1 MDDAQGGTDAARR
14 TFAGDAARRP
24 PLMDSLTQAV
34 LGGAVGTAVAGR
46 TLGRRAA
53 LWGALA
59 GTLPDLDI
67 LAYPFLDTAG
77 ELLVHR
83 GVTHGLAFGLVVGP
97 LLGWLA
103 VRLSQWRAARTG
115 RGAPDVPWRTWA
127 ALWTAALVTHP
138 LLDVFTVYGTQL
150 LAPFSR
156 WPFAV
161 GSVFIIDPFYTVPLA
176 LFLLAA
182 VVRRAPRLAVV
193 GLAVSTAYLGWGV
206 TAQGVVE
213 RRAEALGAARV
224 LATPMPMQSLLW
236 RVVADEGDAV
246 ATYEHSL
253 LGPDWLFDRAGG
265 SPRAD
270 LGDLEPTRGVETLR
284 WFSRGWLVSTGP
296 DADGRTRDAK
306 DAPAV
311 GVADARFGCAPDGQ
325 YVFRWHVRPD
335 GGLVQQPFVAGGT
348 GGALATLLRRSLYT
362 APVPPPLPC
371 PGTGGARRPPRAAPN
386 RGGAPTFEEPA
397 PQTTQPPAP

>member
-1 MDDAQGGTDAARR
+1 
-14 TFAGDAARRP
+14 
-24 PLMDSLTQAV
+24 MDSLTQAV
-34 LGGAVGTAVAGR
+34 LGGAVGTAVAGK

-53 LWGALA
+53 AWGALA

-83 GVTHGLAFGLVVGP
+83 GVTHGLLFGLVVGP
-97 LLGWLA
+97 LLGGLA
-103 VRLSQWRAARTG
+103 VRLGRRRAERTG

-150 LAPFSR
+150 LAPFSKH
-156 WPFAV
+156 PFAV

-176 LFLLAA
+176 LFLAAA
-182 VVRRAPRLAVV
+182 VVRRRPRIAAY
-193 GLAVSTAYLGWGV
+193 GLAVGAAYLAWGMG
-206 TAQGVVE
+206 AQSVVE
-213 RRAEALGAARV
+213 RRAETLGAQRV

-236 RVVADEGDAV
+236 RVVAEEGDAV

-253 LGPDWLFDRAGG
+253 LGPAWLFERAGG

-270 LGDLEPTRGVETLR
+270 LGGLEATRGVETLR
-284 WFSRGWLVSTGP
+284 WFSRGWLVST
-296 DADGRTRDAK
+296 T
-306 DAPAV
+306 DAPDGGTLDATGARAA
-311 GVADARFGCAPDGQ
+311 GVADARFGCAPGGR
-325 YVFRWHVRPD
+325 YVFRWHVGPD
-335 GGLVQQPFVAGGT
+335 GGLVQQPFAVEGRGAVGT
-348 GGALATLLRRSLYT
+348 LVRRALYLS
-362 APVPPPLPC
+362 PVPPPLPC
-371 PGTGGARRPPRAAPN
+371 PGDAAPAPERAAPERAAPN
-386 RGGAPTFEEPA
+386 RGDAGTFDEPV

>member
-1 MDDAQGGTDAARR
+1 
-14 TFAGDAARRP
+14 
-24 PLMDSLTQAV
+24 MDSLTQAV
-34 LGGAVGTAVAGR
+34 LGGAVGTAVAGK
-46 TLGRRAA
+46 TLGRRAVA
-53 LWGALA
+53 WGALA

-77 ELLVHR
+77 ELIVHR
-83 GVTHGLAFGLVVGP
+83 GVTHGLAFGLVAGP

-103 VRLSQWRAARTG
+103 VRLGRWRADRAG
-115 RGAPDVPWRTWA
+115 RAAPDVPWRTWA

-156 WPFAV
+156 HPFAV

-176 LFLLAA
+176 LFLPAA
-182 VVRRAPRLAVV
+182 VVRRRPRIAVY
-193 GLAVSTAYLGWGV
+193 GLAVGAVYLAWGV
-206 TAQGVVE
+206 GAQSAVE
-213 RRAEALGAARV
+213 RRAETLGATRI

-270 LGDLEPTRGVETLR
+270 LGDLEATRGVETLR
-284 WFSRGWLVSTGP
+284 WFSRDWLVSTGP
-296 DADGRTRDAK
+296 ASDGRTLDAK
-306 DAPAV
+306 GAPTV
-311 GVADARFGCAPDGQ
+311 GVADARFGCAPGGR

-335 GGLVQQPFVAGGT
+335 GALVQQPFAARGS
-348 GGALATLLRRSLYT
+348 GGALATLLRRSLYLS
-362 APVPPPLPC
+362 PVPPPLPC
-371 PGTGGARRPPRAAPN
+371 PGRAAPAPERPAPN
-386 RGGAPTFEEPA
+386 RGDAGTFDEPV